1 MADIHSELETI
12 EHDPVGKNVKKA
24 IHDAL
29 YKVSIDGGEIR
40 YDIAPQFV
48 EDFEPIEEPEES

>member
-1 MADIHSELETI
+1 MADIYSELETI
-12 EHDPVGKNVKKA
+12 DHDPVGKNVKKA

-29 YKVSIDGGEIR
+29 YKVSRDGRETR

-48 EDFEPIEEPEES
+48 DDFEPIEEPEEP